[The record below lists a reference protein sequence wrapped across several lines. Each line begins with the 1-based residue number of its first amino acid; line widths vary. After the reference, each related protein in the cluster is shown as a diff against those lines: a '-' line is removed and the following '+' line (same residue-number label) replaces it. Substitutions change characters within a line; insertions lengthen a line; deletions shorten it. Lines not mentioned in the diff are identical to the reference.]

1 MKNSSDTIANR
12 TSDLPACSA
21 VPQPAAPLYLILPL
35 TSHIK
40 NTLLN
45 VDIIGQEIYGEQ
57 DHLVIYKDCSG
68 TDNSCIS
75 RRRRGGGRCSNCSD
89 ALMITPF

>member
-1 MKNSSDTIANR
+1 
-12 TSDLPACSA
+12 
-21 VPQPAAPLYLILPL
+21 
-35 TSHIK
+35 
-40 NTLLN
+40 LLN